1 MTRILSLTFSL
12 YLLFPSA
19 FGQTPHLILT
29 TEQNSK
35 WIDSLKTL
43 PLDQQLLAIEHRVF
57 SDTNVF
63 VRQGYPDRIKV
74 TDSLGRR
81 VYGDGK
87 PTLIIGGYAMIIDNK
102 TQTNK
107 IVNLTK
113 LLTPTYIKTIFILS
127 PNDPAATA
135 LYGIA
140 GRHGIIIMTVT
151 KKKYAKLFKRLELKP
166 NY

>member
-1 MTRILSLTFSL
+1 MTKILSLTF
-12 YLLFPSA
+12 LLCLLLSSV
-19 FGQTPHLILT
+19 FGQTQHLILT
-29 TEQNSK
+29 TEQNGK
-35 WIDSLKTL
+35 WVDRLKKL
-43 PLDQQLLAIEHRVF
+43 PLDQQLSKIKDRLL

-63 VRQGYPDRIKV
+63 VRQSYPDRIKV
-74 TDSLGRR
+74 TDSLGNR

-107 IVNLTK
+107 IVSLTK
-113 LLTPTYIKTIFILS
+113 LLTQTYVKETFILS

-135 LYGIA
+135 LYGSA
-140 GRHGIIIMTVT
+140 GQFGIIVMTVT

>member
-1 MTRILSLTFSL
+1 MTKILSLTF
-12 YLLFPSA
+12 LLCLLLSSV
-19 FGQTPHLILT
+19 FGQTQHLILT
-29 TEQNSK
+29 TEQNGK
-35 WIDSLKTL
+35 WVDSLKKL
-43 PLDQQLLAIEHRVF
+43 PLDQQLSKIKDRLL

-63 VRQGYPDRIKV
+63 VRQSYPDRIKV
-74 TDSLGRR
+74 TDSLGNR

-107 IVNLTK
+107 IVSLTK
-113 LLTPTYIKTIFILS
+113 LLTQTYVKETFILS

-135 LYGIA
+135 LYGSA
-140 GRHGIIIMTVT
+140 GQFGIIVMTVT